1 MIWSSRDKTIAYLPR
16 DWSLDHHDLSCREI
30 VDSAGDLDLSGLG
43 GGSDDR
49 AEGVETVDPAFHV
62 GADGVLELVAGE
74 ILACGY
80 GGLDGVDEVVD
91 RAGQSVF
98 VVQVLD
104 CGLDG
109 SALGVAENHDE
120 RDAEFGDRVLNGA
133 FDRGAS
139 AVDVVAGDADDEE
152 LPDAEVKENLRG
164 HTGVCASDDAGDGVL
179 ARGERLEVGGSAPR
193 VCGCT

>member
-104 CGLDG
+104 Q
-109 SALGVAENHDE
+109 SRHDE
-120 RDAEFGDRVLNGA
+120 SGPTGAYPFEEGAIDAI
-133 FDRGAS
+133 AS
-139 AVDVVAGDADDEE
+139 QLVEIT
-152 LPDAEVKENLRG
+152 PKR
-164 HTGVCASDDAGDGVL
+164 S
-179 ARGERLEVGGSAPR
+179 RF
-193 VCGCT
+193 CGK